1 MKLYHVNIE
10 FDNALIY
17 QEDIKANNKREA
29 AKKAKQRLAKKL
41 FKESKLKTYD
51 VVESCIF

>member
-1 MKLYHVNIE
+1 MKLYLVSIE

-17 QEDIKANNKREA
+17 QEDVKANNKREA
-29 AKKAKQRLAKKL
+29 ARKAKQRLAKKL

-51 VVESCIF
+51 VVEGCDF